1 MSVST
6 QDMHEILAEQDA
18 AWNNRPV
25 LRRLY
30 TDWYRL
36 IARNLAHVDG
46 LTVELGSGIGRFKEV
61 VPDTVLTDVE
71 PTKWTSTVV
80 DAEAMPYG
88 NATVANLVL
97 FDVFHH
103 LASAARFLDEAQR
116 VLVPG
121 GRIIVFDPYCSPVST
136 PAWKAFHHER
146 VDMAAAPFED
156 DPDVAASPF
165 ASNTARATTVFY
177 RHRAEVGRRW
187 PKLRVVDE
195 RRLAFLAYP
204 LSGGFT
210 GRQLVPNSLYDVFSA
225 FEKVLAPLASLLAF
239 RCLVVVERA

>member
-1 MSVST
+1 
-6 QDMHEILAEQDA
+6 MHEILAEQDA

-46 LTVELGSGIGRFKEV
+46 LTVELGSGTGRFKEV

-88 NATVANLVL
+88 DATVANLVL

-103 LASAARFLDEAQR
+103 LASVARFFDEAQR

-121 GRIIVFDPYCSPVST
+121 GRIVIFDPYCSPVST

-146 VDMAAAPFED
+146 VDMSAAPFED

-177 RHRAEVGRRW
+177 RHREELGRRW
-187 PKLRVVDE
+187 PHLRLVNE
-195 RRLAFLAYP
+195 RRLAFFAYP

-210 GRQLVPNSLYDVFSA
+210 GRQLVPNSLYGVLSA
-225 FEKVLAPLASLLAF
+225 FETFLAPLAPLLAF
-239 RCLVVVERA
+239 RCLVVVERTVG